1 MENIEIAA
9 ILREMAVLLEIQGG
23 TNPFR
28 IRAYQNAVY
37 TVEEHATPLRALVE
51 EGADLTELPAI
62 GSEMASHI
70 VELVTTGQL
79 SRLEELA
86 GEIPRSLVALTR
98 LPGVGPRK
106 VRKLWDELGIT
117 SIGEL
122 EVAAEAGRVADLAGF
137 GPKSQSK
144 ILEGIARHRTRQGRF
159 RLDEVDELIRPLLA
173 WLREDAAVE
182 RLEVAGSYR
191 RRKETVGD
199 VDVLAISATPQAVI
213 ERFVSYPQV
222 RQVDLAG
229 DTRATVHLTS
239 ELQVDLRV
247 LAEDDAGAAL
257 VYFTGS
263 KEHNVALRKRALGH
277 GLSVSEYGVFRLADP
292 DAVPSGT
299 ADPGTVSAGTA
310 DSDENA
316 VRSTTGRELG
326 ERVAGRTEEEVYAS
340 VGLPWIPPELRENR
354 GEIAAAEQ
362 GDLPDLITLEDMRG
376 DLQMH
381 SDWSD
386 GKNTIEEMLEACAAR
401 GYEYFALTDHSQA
414 LAMTGGMDA
423 GKLGRQLDEIDEIA
437 TRHPEIRFLRSMEV
451 DILTDGSL
459 DMDDEMLA
467 RLDLVVISVHSK
479 FDLPVARQTQRLIR
493 AIEHP
498 ASDIVGHP
506 TGRIIGRRDPIEFD
520 LADVLD
526 CAAENHVALECNAH
540 PSRLD
545 LRDTH
550 LMEAKKRGVPIV
562 ISTDAHRAAALDLMS
577 YGVEQARRAWLTP
590 ADVLNAGP
598 IDALLKA
605 LGRA

>member
-9 ILREMAVLLEIQGG
+9 VLKEMSILLEIQGG
-23 TNPFR
+23 MNPFR
-28 IRAYQNAVY
+28 IRAYQNAVH
-37 TVEEHATPLRALVE
+37 TVEEHATPLRALVH

-70 VELVTTGQL
+70 VELVTTGGL

-86 GEIPRSLVALTR
+86 VEIPRSLVDLTR
-98 LPGVGPRK
+98 LPGVGPKK

-117 SIGEL
+117 TIDEL
-122 EVAAEAGRVADLAGF
+122 EVAAEAGKVAGLDGF
-137 GPKSQSK
+137 GPKSQEK
-144 ILEGIARHRTRQGRF
+144 ILEGIKRHRARQGRF
-159 RLDEVDELIRPLLA
+159 RLDEVDALVRPLLK
-173 WLREDAAVE
+173 WLREEETVE

-199 VDVLAISATPQAVI
+199 VDILAISSSPQAVM

-222 RQVDLAG
+222 RHVDMAG
-229 DTRATVHLTS
+229 DTRATVLLAS
-239 ELQVDLRV
+239 KLQVDLRV
-247 LAEDDAGAAL
+247 LDARDAGAAL

-263 KEHNVALRKRALGH
+263 KEHNIALRKRALDL
-277 GLSVSEYGVFRLADP
+277 GLSVNEYGVFRLAE
-292 DAVPSGT
+292 SGE
-299 ADPGTVSAGTA
+299 AAPEEEPVL
-310 DSDENA
+310 
-316 VRSTTGRELG
+316 STTGRNLG
-326 ERVAGRTEEEVYAS
+326 ERVAGRTEEDVYAS
-340 VGLPWIPPELRENR
+340 VELPWIPPELRENR
-354 GEIAAAEQ
+354 GEIAAAEK
-362 GDLPDLITLEDMRG
+362 GELPNLITLDDMRG

-423 GKLGRQLDEIDEIA
+423 EKLTRQLTEIDEIA
-437 TRHPEIRFLRSMEV
+437 ARHPEIRFLRSMEV
-451 DILTDGSL
+451 DVLADGSL

-467 RLDLVVISVHSK
+467 RLDLVVISVHSR
-479 FDLPVARQTQRLIR
+479 FDLPSSKQTERLIR

-498 ASDIVGHP
+498 SSDIVGHP
-506 TGRIIGRRDPIEFD
+506 TGRILGRRDPIEFD
-520 LADVLD
+520 LAEILD

-550 LMEAKKRGVPIV
+550 MMEAKRRGVPIV
-562 ISTDAHRAAALDLMS
+562 ISTDSHRAEGLELMS

-590 ADVLNAGP
+590 DDVLNAGP
-598 IDALLKA
+598 VDALLKA
-605 LGRA
+605 LGHA

>member
-9 ILREMAVLLEIQGG
+9 VLKEMSILLEIQGG
-23 TNPFR
+23 MNPFR
-28 IRAYQNAVY
+28 IRAYQNAVH
-37 TVEEHATPLRALVE
+37 TVEEHATPLRALVH

-70 VELVTTGQL
+70 VELVTTGGL

-86 GEIPRSLVALTR
+86 VEIPRSLVDLTR
-98 LPGVGPRK
+98 LPGVGPKK

-117 SIGEL
+117 TIDEL
-122 EVAAEAGRVADLAGF
+122 EVAAEAGKVAGLDGF
-137 GPKSQSK
+137 GPKSQEK
-144 ILEGIARHRTRQGRF
+144 ILEGIKRHRARQGRF
-159 RLDEVDELIRPLLA
+159 RLDEVDALVRPLLK
-173 WLREDAAVE
+173 WLREEETVE

-199 VDVLAISATPQAVI
+199 VDILAISSSPQAVM

-222 RQVDLAG
+222 RHVDMAG
-229 DTRATVHLTS
+229 DTRATVLLAS
-239 ELQVDLRV
+239 KLQVDLRV
-247 LAEDDAGAAL
+247 LDARDAGAAL

-263 KEHNVALRKRALGH
+263 KEHNIALRKRALDL
-277 GLSVSEYGVFRLADP
+277 GLSVNEYGVFRLAE
-292 DAVPSGT
+292 SGET
-299 ADPGTVSAGTA
+299 APEEEPVL
-310 DSDENA
+310 
-316 VRSTTGRELG
+316 STTGRNLG
-326 ERVAGRTEEEVYAS
+326 ERVAGRTEEDVYAS
-340 VGLPWIPPELRENR
+340 VELPWIPPELRENR
-354 GEIAAAEQ
+354 GEIAAAEK
-362 GDLPDLITLEDMRG
+362 GELPNLITLDDMRG

-423 GKLGRQLDEIDEIA
+423 EKLTRQLTEIDEIA
-437 TRHPEIRFLRSMEV
+437 ARHPEIRFLRSMEV
-451 DILTDGSL
+451 DVLADGSL

-467 RLDLVVISVHSK
+467 RLDLVVISVHSR
-479 FDLPVARQTQRLIR
+479 FDLPSSKQTERLIR

-498 ASDIVGHP
+498 SSDIVGHP
-506 TGRIIGRRDPIEFD
+506 TGRILGRRDPIEFD
-520 LADVLD
+520 LAEILD

-550 LMEAKKRGVPIV
+550 MMEAKRRGVPIV
-562 ISTDAHRAAALDLMS
+562 ISTDSHRAEGLELMS

-590 ADVLNAGP
+590 DDVLNAGP
-598 IDALLKA
+598 VDALLKA
-605 LGRA
+605 LGHA